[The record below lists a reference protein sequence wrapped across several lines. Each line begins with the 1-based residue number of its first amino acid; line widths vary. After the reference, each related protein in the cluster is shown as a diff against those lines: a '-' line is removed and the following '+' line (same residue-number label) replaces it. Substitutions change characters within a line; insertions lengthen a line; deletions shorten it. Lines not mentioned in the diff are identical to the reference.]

1 MYKYSSWAYA
11 TGEAAMMS
19 ALVNNGPVA
28 VSMAVYVCH
37 AFPHCVFVTICAG
50 TAIFSTTSRA
60 FISVTG
66 EEQRST

>member
-28 VSMAVYVCH
+28 VSMAVYV
-37 AFPHCVFVTICAG
+37 
-50 TAIFSTTSRA
+50 
-60 FISVTG
+60 
-66 EEQRST
+66 